1 MIINILLI
9 IILTII
15 VIYLFYKATNQ
26 FWSRQ
31 PVFHFHNLKYWIF
44 PPGII
49 QKELPRK
56 DKFYNI
62 KIQFDSFVKLKTEKK
77 ALFISF
83 IKSHFMPNKHELYNP
98 TEKSIMPYF
107 ECNNDKS
114 FISLN
119 IQKTRK
125 NNNMLISSMTTRPMD
140 CFING
145 EKLNIYYV
153 DFLCVHKDKRKQ
165 GMAPEII
172 YSHYVNQRTK
182 HKNVVFLFKRE
193 GDSTFIVPVTVYKTY
208 GFDMK
213 YWKKNIKFDQP
224 NINTVFIN
232 DSNLN
237 IITDMLNN
245 INKSFSCVIKP
256 FITNIKHLLQN
267 KNIFISCVTIDNNPI
282 CLYVFKNTYTTYN
295 GKKSLELIASYLN
308 MDFINMENIFVLGAL
323 ISIDNLIQQYN
334 YEVLFIEN
342 ISNNNIILK
351 NILERYTYM
360 FEINHSY
367 YLYNFGIRPF
377 MCNNVFIIA

>member
-9 IILTII
+9 IILIAI

-49 QKELPRK
+49 QYKQPQK
-56 DKFYNI
+56 DKFYNT
-62 KIQFDSFVKLKTEKK
+62 KIQFDSFDKLKTEKK
-77 ALFISF
+77 ALFVSF

-98 TEKSIMPYF
+98 TEKSIIPYF
-107 ECNNDKS
+107 ECNNNES
-114 FISLN
+114 FISLY
-119 IQKTRK
+119 IQKTHQ
-125 NNNMLISSMTTRPMD
+125 NNNILVSTMTSRPLE

-145 EKLNIYYV
+145 VKLNIYYV
-153 DFLCVHKDKRKQ
+153 DFLCVHKNKRKK
-165 GMAPEII
+165 GIASETI
-172 YSHYVNQRTK
+172 YSHYVNQRSK
-182 HKNVVFLFKRE
+182 YKNLICLFKRE
-193 GDSTFIVPVTVYKTY
+193 GDSTFIVPATVYKTY

-213 YWKKNIKFDQP
+213 YWGKNIKFDQP
-224 NINTVFIN
+224 NINTVIIN
-232 DSNLN
+232 DSNINIVIDILN
-237 IITDMLNN
+237 KINN
-245 INKSFSCVIKP
+245 GFSCVIKP
-256 FITNIKHLLQN
+256 FITNIKHLLKN
-267 KNIFISCVTIDNNPI
+267 KNIFISCVTIDNKPI
-282 CLYVFKNTYTTYN
+282 CLYVFRNTYTTYN
-295 GKKSLELIASYLN
+295 GKKSLELTSSYLDK
-308 MDFINMENIFVLGAL
+308 DFINMENIFVLGGL
-323 ISIDNLIQQYN
+323 ISIDKLVQQYN

-342 ISNNNIILK
+342 ISNNDIILK